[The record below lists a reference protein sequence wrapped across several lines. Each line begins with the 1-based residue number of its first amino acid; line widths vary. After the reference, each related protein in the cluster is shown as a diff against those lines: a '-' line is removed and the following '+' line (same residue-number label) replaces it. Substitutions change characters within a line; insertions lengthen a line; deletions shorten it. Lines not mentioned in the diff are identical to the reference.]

1 MGLDKNQLQICKTAT
16 KSGKPVLLIF
26 TVYYHKPSEKYE
38 YLCPFG
44 FGLSYTQF
52 DYFEIFVTD
61 TLFTSINKLVNLS
74 FDVTNSCLLKG
85 KKTVLIFMNDNLG
98 TITRSVK
105 KLVYFEKISLLPG
118 ESKSIDVEFIPEK
131 MFSYPDASG
140 NTVVEDEEFVFMV
153 ENKKLFVWLERE

>member
-1 MGLDKNQLQICKTAT
+1 M
-16 KSGKPVLLIF
+16 
-26 TVYYHKPSEKYE
+26 
-38 YLCPFG
+38 
-44 FGLSYTQF
+44 
-52 DYFEIFVTD
+52 
-61 TLFTSINKLVNLS
+61 
-74 FDVTNSCLLKG
+74 KG

-153 ENKKLFVWLERE
+153 ENKKLSVWLERE